1 MLASVVSFRIVQ
13 VKNLLKA
20 VARKK
25 IRLKLNYLSFNRI
38 LSWAT
43 VSK

>member
-20 VARKK
+20 MARKK
-25 IRLKLNYLSFNRI
+25 DSVK
-38 LSWAT
+38 A
-43 VSK
+43 